1 MQQKEM
7 SGAERYTRQNHRRRT
22 WQKVVGTLACVVVFC
37 TTYALILPA
46 ITQENTVYCA
56 LEEHVHTD
64 ACYAHAEQT
73 ESAQE
78 VQFAPEPSEVSE
90 VHEAQVT
97 QLVCTYETLNVH
109 THSEDCFDADGNYL
123 CGKADY
129 VAHHHDSSCYDQSG
143 TLVCQLPERSS
154 HIHSESCYAVTE
166 GHTHSESCYETRQG
180 DLICTLEET
189 DGQEATEDQEAIEAH
204 HHSDDCYTWQS
215 VLVCGLEESESTS
228 TLICTEPVAETHIHS
243 ESCFLTTEVTEELPE
258 PEMQESAEPETEGSA
273 QPETS
278 EPVETED
285 ILICGLEEHTHSIAC
300 YSDPNADLETA
311 EDWEQTL
318 ARAELTGVWAEDV
331 IAIAETQLGYTEST
345 VNYQVAEDGTL
356 QGITRY
362 GQWYGDP
369 YGDWCA
375 MFASFCLDYAQ
386 VEGMPLE
393 SSCARWIEALTEAGL
408 YQAAPDYT
416 PVAGDLIFFDTDQD
430 GLSDH
435 MGLAVEIFENGTI
448 KVIEGNS
455 GDRVQY
461 VEYELTDETILGFG
475 LLPEQETEEE
485 ITTFTLSAE
494 TGSGIVVTVTGE
506 STSLPFPAEEITLTA
521 ADVISEEASAIQDQA
536 LEEAGLEPEQNFLLD
551 ITLWHGE
558 EIVEPV
564 GPVTVTFG
572 GLETE
577 GYYPKVYHIDTET
590 EDVTDMEAVSDEGG
604 NPVISTDHF
613 SVYGVMLLA
622 APEGNPI
629 SGNNI
634 TQIAAGGEYYLTA
647 DAYTDTSITITQNT
661 VLNLNGH
668 GVYYKGTAHFIT
680 VQSGTLTITDT
691 STSTLTKSSSS
702 NFLYGNMATVAYPN
716 DTNNR
721 VSNLTYYVTESKVS
735 GTGTTEKLTKYSLT
749 PTGIIVGENAS
760 GAASIVHVTSTGT
773 FNLDG
778 GLLTIRHSGK
788 YSGDCH
794 IIYNEGTLNLNGGYV
809 CGGYD
814 SCWGGG
820 IYSNN
825 TVNMTGGVIAAN
837 CGNSG
842 GGIAIG
848 GGTFTMSDGVISGNR
863 THTGSAVAGDT
874 NGGFGGGVYVKDGT
888 FNFSGGYITNNS
900 EYGSC
905 TKKGSGCHGGGG
917 IATVGGSFDMSGG
930 YVTGNYSEEAGGGMY
945 VGHYDV
951 AGTAF
956 KMSGGTVA
964 SNYCENSEGGGI
976 RISGKTTGTISATEK
991 VYITNNT
998 MKSTYDWGG
1007 GGIFVQEKGTLNIQN
1022 ALITNN
1028 KAGGYGGGV
1037 AACPTGETLIVHTEG
1052 AAIYSNIASG
1062 QHMSQGGNGK
1072 NSDTNIAQKSDVF
1085 TQNGYQDYFCVREK
1099 SYDSDISLV
1108 TGEMVGGGAANWSG
1122 SCDETAITISKTGY
1136 AAAKYLFGLTATPD
1150 NSAIAAAQEA
1160 ANVIITGNSAYTH
1173 GGGIMTNGGLI
1184 LGKKDGDIVTATPA
1198 LEIHGKKEL
1207 LIDGVSQTSGRD
1219 FTFELKDGKGTVV
1232 GTATADAA
1240 TGEFT
1245 ISPNAKYD
1253 KAGTYTYYLSEKND
1267 ERPGVTYD
1275 TSKYKIAVT
1284 VTEKVVSILGVN
1296 FTSYSVSAV
1305 TVVNEG
1311 KNTSTDTGF
1320 RLNFSNPS
1328 NWSNVYVYVWKTD
1341 SSGSKPVSEWPGTL
1355 ITNKS
1360 DGWYTYVL
1368 SSGFSDGEIVNF
1380 IFNNG
1385 SGGSGNQTDDLSATY
1400 SSGGNVWVTGT
1411 TSDDVS
1417 TSSGSNVAFT
1427 GTSNSDGSYTLTF
1440 TNAAF
1445 TNTKTTPVSLQITKK
1460 STASSNL
1467 PISGI
1472 TFTLTDSE
1480 GNMVVSKTTTDDGTV
1495 TLTGLERGKTYEL
1508 RETEAD
1514 NADRYVDAGPWNV
1527 TVDSDGK
1534 ITITDQT
1541 QNKDLPVEQ
1550 DDPSSTTAILYTTT
1564 IYNTP
1569 WSYELPDT
1577 GGTGTEMYMMGG
1589 LLLIAVAL
1597 LYGCGQRRKGER
1609 RADR

>member
-129 VAHHHDSSCYDQSG
+129 VAHSHDSSCYDQSG

-166 GHTHSESCYETRQG
+166 GHTHSETCYETRQG

-285 ILICGLEEHTHSIAC
+285 ILICGFEEHTHSIAC

-475 LLPEQETEEE
+475 LLPEQEAEEE

-521 ADVISEEASAIQDQA
+521 ADGFREEGSAIQDQA
-536 LEEAGLEPEQNFLLD
+536 LGGAGLEPEQNFLLD

-564 GPVTVTFG
+564 GSVTVTFG

-622 APEGNPI
+622 APTGTALRDKI
-629 SGNNI
+629 TSLSGPCYLDGPSWADSTI
-634 TQIAAGGEYYLTA
+634 TVT
-647 DAYTDTSITITQNT
+647 TDTT
-661 VLNLNGH
+661 LDLNGY
-668 GVYYKGTAHFIT
+668 GIYYSGSSNFIE
-680 VQSGTLTITDT
+680 VQNGATLTIKDSKAVDPNKT
-691 STSTLTKSSSS
+691 SVSGDK
-702 NFLYGNMATVAYPN
+702 YGNSASIARAVN
-716 DTNNR
+716 DNKTPT
-721 VSNLTYYVTESKVS
+721 SLTYYVTESS
-735 GTGTTEKLTKYSLT
+735 ANGTGTTETLYKYTQSVKGFILADNT
-749 PTGIIVGENAS
+749 QGAS
-760 GAASIVHVTSTGT
+760 SIVKVESGGIFNLEGGFLNIRHGGEGNTSADNHIVLNNGT
-773 FNLDG
+773 FNL
-778 GLLTIRHSGK
+778 K
-788 YSGDCH
+788 
-794 IIYNEGTLNLNGGYV
+794 GGYI
-809 CGGYD
+809 CGNSD
-814 SCWGGG
+814 KCWGGG

-837 CGNSG
+837 YGNSG
-842 GGIAIG
+842 GGIAIDS
-848 GGTFTMSDGVISGNR
+848 GTFTMSGGVISGNG
-863 THTGSAVAGDT
+863 THGGSAVSGDR
-874 NGGFGGGVYVKDGT
+874 NDGFGGGVFAKNATVTLSD
-888 FNFSGGYITNNS
+888 GYITNNF
-900 EYGSC
+900 EYGKC
-905 TKKGSGCHGGGG
+905 
-917 IATVGGSFDMSGG
+917 
-930 YVTGNYSEEAGGGMY
+930 
-945 VGHYDV
+945 
-951 AGTAF
+951 
-956 KMSGGTVA
+956 
-964 SNYCENSEGGGI
+964 
-976 RISGKTTGTISATEK
+976 
-991 VYITNNT
+991 
-998 MKSTYDWGG
+998 
-1007 GGIFVQEKGTLNIQN
+1007 
-1022 ALITNN
+1022 
-1028 KAGGYGGGV
+1028 
-1037 AACPTGETLIVHTEG
+1037 
-1052 AAIYSNIASG
+1052 
-1062 QHMSQGGNGK
+1062 
-1072 NSDTNIAQKSDVF
+1072 
-1085 TQNGYQDYFCVREK
+1085 
-1099 SYDSDISLV
+1099 
-1108 TGEMVGGGAANWSG
+1108 
-1122 SCDETAITISKTGY
+1122 
-1136 AAAKYLFGLTATPD
+1136 
-1150 NSAIAAAQEA
+1150 
-1160 ANVIITGNSAYTH
+1160 
-1173 GGGIMTNGGLI
+1173 
-1184 LGKKDGDIVTATPA
+1184 
-1198 LEIHGKKEL
+1198 
-1207 LIDGVSQTSGRD
+1207 
-1219 FTFELKDGKGTVV
+1219 
-1232 GTATADAA
+1232 
-1240 TGEFT
+1240 
-1245 ISPNAKYD
+1245 
-1253 KAGTYTYYLSEKND
+1253 
-1267 ERPGVTYD
+1267 
-1275 TSKYKIAVT
+1275 
-1284 VTEKVVSILGVN
+1284 
-1296 FTSYSVSAV
+1296 
-1305 TVVNEG
+1305 
-1311 KNTSTDTGF
+1311 
-1320 RLNFSNPS
+1320 
-1328 NWSNVYVYVWKTD
+1328 
-1341 SSGSKPVSEWPGTL
+1341 
-1355 ITNKS
+1355 
-1360 DGWYTYVL
+1360 
-1368 SSGFSDGEIVNF
+1368 
-1380 IFNNG
+1380 
-1385 SGGSGNQTDDLSATY
+1385 
-1400 SSGGNVWVTGT
+1400 
-1411 TSDDVS
+1411 
-1417 TSSGSNVAFT
+1417 
-1427 GTSNSDGSYTLTF
+1427 
-1440 TNAAF
+1440 
-1445 TNTKTTPVSLQITKK
+1445 
-1460 STASSNL
+1460 
-1467 PISGI
+1467 
-1472 TFTLTDSE
+1472 
-1480 GNMVVSKTTTDDGTV
+1480 TTDGF
-1495 TLTGLERGKTYEL
+1495 G
-1508 RETEAD
+1508 
-1514 NADRYVDAGPWNV
+1514 
-1527 TVDSDGK
+1527 
-1534 ITITDQT
+1534 
-1541 QNKDLPVEQ
+1541 
-1550 DDPSSTTAILYTTT
+1550 
-1564 IYNTP
+1564 
-1569 WSYELPDT
+1569 
-1577 GGTGTEMYMMGG
+1577 
-1589 LLLIAVAL
+1589 
-1597 LYGCGQRRKGER
+1597 
-1609 RADR
+1609 